1 MPTQTTM
8 SDWKL
13 QTQQLRRILEIS
25 QALTSTLDLELL
37 LQQILAAA
45 TELTETEAASI
56 MLYDERARDLR
67 FVAATGR
74 NSQELARYRVPLDG
88 SIAGTIFK
96 SRQPLL
102 IENAA
107 ADPRHYDQVDQKIDF
122 QTRSILGAPL
132 LIKERAI
139 GVVEVVNKVN
149 NASFSEQDTQVLSML
164 AAHAAVAIEN
174 AQLVNALQKAYQKL
188 NELDKLK
195 SDFIAIA
202 SHELR
207 TPLGLIL
214 GYASMLKEEAGDQS
228 DEKLD
233 RVLHSA
239 MRLRGLI
246 EDMVNLR
253 HIESGASELELSR
266 LDMGALV
273 KTVCMDCE
281 GLAAAKNQT
290 ITQAFPPTPV
300 FAMADEGKVALALT
314 NVLTNAIK
322 FTPNNGHIHVALQSR
337 EHEVW
342 ISVADNGPGIPEKD
356 LERIFDRFYQVEPH
370 MTRKHGGMG
379 LGLSIA
385 RGMVELHGGRMWAE
399 SQVGQGSRFTF
410 VLPINGPPQAAHG
423 KEAM

>member
-1 MPTQTTM
+1 MTTQTTM

-13 QTQQLRRILEIS
+13 QTHQLRRILEIS
-25 QALTSTLDLELL
+25 QVLTSTLDLEPL
-37 LQQILAAA
+37 LQQILIAA
-45 TELTETEAASI
+45 TELTKTEAASI
-56 MLYDERARDLR
+56 MLYDERAGDLR

-74 NSQELARYRVPLDG
+74 NSQELARYRVPLDS

-96 SRQPLL
+96 SRRPLL

-107 ADPRHYDQVDQKIDF
+107 SDPRHYDQVDQKIDF
-122 QTRSILGAPL
+122 KTRSILGVPL

-139 GVVEVVNKVN
+139 GVVEVVNKIN
-149 NASFSEQDTQVLSML
+149 TEPFSEQDMQVLSML

-214 GYASMLKEEAGDQS
+214 GYASMLKEEAGDKS

-233 RVLHSA
+233 RVIHSA
-239 MRLRGLI
+239 LRLRGLI
-246 EDMVNLR
+246 EDMINLR
-253 HIESGASELELSR
+253 HIESGAGELELSR
-266 LDMGALV
+266 LDMCALV

-281 GLAAAKNQT
+281 GLASAKGQT
-290 ITQAFPPTPV
+290 ITQALPPTPV

-322 FTPNNGHIHVALQSR
+322 FTPNNGHIHVALQPR
-337 EHEVW
+337 EHEIWV
-342 ISVADNGPGIPEKD
+342 SVADNGPGIPEKD

-385 RGMVELHGGRMWAE
+385 RGMIELHGGRMWAE
-399 SQVGQGSRFTF
+399 SKVGQGSRFTF
-410 VLPINGPPQAAHG
+410 VLPINGPAQAARG
-423 KEAM
+423 EEAA